1 MTIIEREASVLVRR
15 LAAGFPVVGITGPR
29 QSGKTTLARAAFPGH
44 AYCSLEDP
52 DRLDFARADPRAF
65 LAQFSG
71 GAILDEVQR
80 CPQLFSYLQ
89 GVVDNQTHMGRWV
102 LTGSQQFGFRQH
114 ATQTLAGRIGFA
126 TLLPLSMRELG
137 ARVNDLNNL
146 MRTGGYPALYSRE
159 VASNDWY
166 SSYVQTYVERD
177 VHQLLNVK
185 DLATF
190 RTFLR
195 LCAGR
200 AGQLINLS
208 DLGNDAGISHN
219 TAKEWLSVLEASF
232 IIVRLSPHHRN
243 FSKRLIK
250 TPKLYFID
258 TGVLCWLLGIRT
270 DDQLAI
276 HSMRGQIFENFVLTE
291 LMKTQLGRGE
301 NPSLYFWRDSSQ
313 LEVDILIDVAD
324 RLVPVEIKSGATLTS
339 DQYAG
344 LQRWMALA
352 GTSTGYLVYAGDQ
365 PQQRGAIRAVPWRDV
380 PDLALNV
387 T

>member
-1 MTIIEREASVLVRR
+1 
-15 LAAGFPVVGITGPR
+15 
-29 QSGKTTLARAAFPGH
+29 
-44 AYCSLEDP
+44 
-52 DRLDFARADPRAF
+52 
-65 LAQFSG
+65 
-71 GAILDEVQR
+71 
-80 CPQLFSYLQ
+80 
-89 GVVDNQTHMGRWV
+89 
-102 LTGSQQFGFRQH
+102 
-114 ATQTLAGRIGFA
+114 
-126 TLLPLSMRELG
+126 MRELG